1 MVSGSWSRIHPKFG
15 SGLLRPSVPGS
26 RKSEV
31 LLQGLKSVVR
41 IYSQR
46 GFKVTHAL
54 MDNEFELLRGD
65 PVKERMRTVV
75 TSLPFERLPPRL
87 IVECAKSFVFW

>member
-1 MVSGSWSRIHPKFG
+1 VH
-15 SGLLRPSVPGS
+15 LLHV
-26 RKSEV
+26 SEV

-65 PVKERMRTVV
+65 PVGVQAQLDHTGADDHVGDIDGAYA
-75 TSLPFERLPPRL
+75 S
-87 IVECAKSFVFW
+87 